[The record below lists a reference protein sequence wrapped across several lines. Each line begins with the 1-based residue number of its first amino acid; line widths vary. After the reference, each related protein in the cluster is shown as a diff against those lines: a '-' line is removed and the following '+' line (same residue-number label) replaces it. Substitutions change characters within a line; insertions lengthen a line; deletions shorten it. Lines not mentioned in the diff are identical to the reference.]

1 MADRQALRFPKLV
14 SELTSRRAVDF
25 LKFFG
30 PGAIIASVTIG
41 SGETVWASRSG
52 AIFEYSLFW
61 AFSLFCITKA
71 IQVYTA
77 ARYMT
82 LTGEHPIEKWAL
94 IPGPR
99 AWFPAFTGLV
109 VIVAAPFYLSSL
121 PIMLGTITSW
131 ILFDDPG
138 RYPHVIAILFIV
150 LLIILTLLQSYGF
163 LEKAQFSLVG
173 VMLVLMVVA
182 TFACNPDWTAALTG
196 AVVPTFPRYPDWIV
210 NFPAFTDR
218 TLIVEMVAYM
228 GVMGGGVQDYIGY
241 IGMLREKAWGM
252 IGRVEG
258 KDASVTEPVPLAVD
272 EENVRVGLAWLKA
285 PVIDTW
291 VSFGTVLIFTAAFL
305 ILGAALLFPKQIV
318 PSGMDLYNHQVV
330 FLTQLH
336 PGEQIRLFLA
346 GIYKAGVFF
355 AIFGTVYGAYELY
368 VRTAHECIRV
378 IRPQWRHL
386 KLDRMRL
393 PILVYNGVA
402 GIALVLIAWWTAH
415 SDPQGVG
422 WNPISIMTIPLHITG
437 VLFAGPWCFA
447 MIWADRMFLPKPFR
461 MGRTLV
467 VLNAIC
473 GLAFFFFG
481 ARALYDD
488 LQPLFRW
495 LAG

>member
-1 MADRQALRFPKLV
+1 MANRQALRFPDLAP
-14 SELTSRRAVDF
+14 ELTSRRALDF

-52 AIFEYSLFW
+52 AIFGYSLFW
-61 AFSLFCITKA
+61 AFSLFCLTKA

-77 ARYMT
+77 ARFMT
-82 LTGEHPIEKWAL
+82 LTGEHPIEKWSIL
-94 IPGPR
+94 PGPR

-109 VIVAAPFYLSSL
+109 VIVATPFYLSSL

-138 RYPHVIAILFIV
+138 LYPHAIAIIFIV

-173 VMLVLMVVA
+173 VMLVLMIIA

-196 AVVPTFPRYPDWIV
+196 SVVPTFPRYPDWIV
-210 NFPAFTDR
+210 NFPAFADR

-241 IGMLREKAWGM
+241 IGMLREKTWGM
-252 IGRVEG
+252 IGHAER
-258 KDASVTEPVPLAVD
+258 KDATPGDPVLLSED

-305 ILGAALLFPKQIV
+305 ILGATLLYPKQIV
-318 PSGMDLYNHQVV
+318 PTGMDLYNHQVV

-336 PGEQIRLFLA
+336 PGEEIRLFLA

-378 IRPQWRHL
+378 ITPRWHNL
-386 KLDRMRL
+386 KLDQMRL

-402 GIALVLIAWWTAH
+402 GIGLVLVAWWTAYN
-415 SDPQGVG
+415 DPQGVG

-447 MIWADRMFLPKPFR
+447 MIWADRTFLPKPFR
-461 MGRTLV
+461 MGRLLV
-467 VLNAIC
+467 ALNALC

-481 ARALYDD
+481 ARAFYDD